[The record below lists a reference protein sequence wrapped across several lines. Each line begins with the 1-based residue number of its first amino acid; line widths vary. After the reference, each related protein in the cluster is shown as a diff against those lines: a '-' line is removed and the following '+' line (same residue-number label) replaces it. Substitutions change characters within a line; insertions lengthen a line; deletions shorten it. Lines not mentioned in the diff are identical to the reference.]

1 MAVDTRKWAMVG
13 AGAGFVSWLL
23 AWLYGMIFGPGGA
36 GTVTFVSIGDINVRN
51 QILNGIDTSLAS
63 QILNTFGG
71 NFGAV
76 VGGAMGALIMAMI
89 GGIVVALVGRYM
101 YEYLAFAKTPQGRLV
116 SVLLYGSVVGG
127 WIVSFMTKTGGVK
140 LPAVNVIL
148 AMVIYFFVVAAAFS
162 YLSTTDLGSK
172 YFQIPQ

>member
-1 MAVDTRKWAMVG
+1 MIDYRKWAIFG

-23 AWLYGMIFGPGGA
+23 AWIYGMAFGPGGA
-36 GTVTFVSIGDINVRN
+36 GTVTFVTIGDVNVRN
-51 QILNGIDTSLAS
+51 QILNGIDTSFAS

-76 VGGAMGALIMAMI
+76 VGGAMGALLMAMLGGVGVTLI
-89 GGIVVALVGRYM
+89 GRFI
-101 YEYLAFAKTPQGRLV
+101 YEFVPLAKTPRGKVV
-116 SVLLYGSVVGG
+116 SVLLYGSLVGG

-148 AMVIYFFVVAAAFS
+148 AMVIYFLIVAAAAG
-162 YLSTTDLGSK
+162 YLSETDLGSK

>member
-1 MAVDTRKWAMVG
+1 MVDYKKWAMVG

-23 AWLYGMIFGPGGA
+23 AWAYSLIFGQGGA

-51 QILNGIDTSLAS
+51 QILTGIDTSLAS

-71 NFGAV
+71 NFGAIA
-76 VGGAMGALIMAMI
+76 GGAFGALIIAMLGGVAIVLI
-89 GGIVVALVGRYM
+89 GRII
-101 YEYLAFAKTPQGRLV
+101 YEGLPFAKTPKGKLIA
-116 SVLLYGSVVGG
+116 VLLYGSFVGG
-127 WIVSFMTKTGGVK
+127 WLTSFLTKSGGVK

-148 AMVIYFFVVAAAFS
+148 AMLIYFGIVAAIFGW
-162 YLSTTDLGSK
+162 LSESEMGSK